1 MNKNKLL
8 MRQLIANSSS
18 KVVHCSAGVGRTGT
32 YIVIDTQLKRMDKHK
47 NIDVYGNVQTI
58 RNQRLLMVQV
68 EEQYI
73 FIHNVLLEAINSGDT
88 EIQVEDF
95 SDRMKELMD
104 SNPETGTLQCFL
116 DLTLFDG
123 YR

>member
-1 MNKNKLL
+1 M
-8 MRQLIANSSS
+8 IPYFSS

-32 YIVIDTQLKRMDKHK
+32 YIVIDTQLKRIAKYK
-47 NIDVYGNVQTI
+47 NIDVYSNVQNI

-68 EEQYI
+68 EDQYI

-95 SDRMKELMD
+95 PDRLKELMD
-104 SNPETGTLQCFL
+104 ANPDTGTLKFYVEAWS
-116 DLTLFDG
+116 D
-123 YR
+123 